1 MMNQVI
7 TVTLG
12 NMKFFTR
19 KLIKPADLNARG
31 TLFGGQLLK
40 WIDGEAAI
48 FAFCQANTQNLVTK
62 AMSEID
68 FVSPVGEGEIIEFG
82 CELIEFGNSSIKVR
96 CEVRNKSTKKIVITV
111 DKITFVNVDRWGNVK
126 KIDR

>member
-1 MMNQVI
+1 MNQLIFVDRF
-7 TVTLG
+7 
-12 NMKFFTR
+12 NMKYFTR

-82 CELIEFGNSSIKVR
+82 CELIEFGNSSIKVK
-96 CEVRNKSTKKIVITV
+96 CEVRNKTTKKIVITV
-111 DKITFVNVDRWGNVK
+111 DEIVFVNVDRWGNVK

>member
-1 MMNQVI
+1 MNQLIFVDRFD
-7 TVTLG
+7 
-12 NMKFFTR
+12 MKYFTR

-62 AMSEID
+62 AMSSID
-68 FVSPVGEGEIIEFG
+68 FVSPVGEGDIIEFG
-82 CELIEFGNSSIKVR
+82 CELIEFGNSSIKVK
-96 CEVRNKSTKKIVITV
+96 CEVRNKTTKKIVITV
-111 DKITFVNVDRWGNVK
+111 DEIVFVNVDRWGNVK

>member
-1 MMNQVI
+1 MNQLIFVDRF
-7 TVTLG
+7 
-12 NMKFFTR
+12 NMKYFTR

-62 AMSEID
+62 AMSTID
-68 FVSPVGEGEIIEFG
+68 FVSPVGEGDIIEFG
-82 CELIEFGNSSIKVR
+82 CELIEFGNSSIKVK

-111 DKITFVNVDRWGNVK
+111 DEIVFVNVDRWGNVK

>member
-1 MMNQVI
+1 MNQLIFVDRF
-7 TVTLG
+7 
-12 NMKFFTR
+12 NMKYFTR

-62 AMSEID
+62 AMSSID
-68 FVSPVGEGEIIEFG
+68 FVSPVGEGDIIEFG
-82 CELIEFGNSSIKVR
+82 CELIEFGNSSIKVK

-111 DKITFVNVDRWGNVK
+111 DEIVFVNVDRWGNVK
-126 KIDR
+126 KIER

>member
-1 MMNQVI
+1 
-7 TVTLG
+7 
-12 NMKFFTR
+12 MKYFTR

-62 AMSEID
+62 AMSTI
-68 FVSPVGEGEIIEFG
+68 VSPVGEGDIIEFG
-82 CELIEFGNSSIKVR
+82 CELIEFGNSSIKVK
-96 CEVRNKSTKKIVITV
+96 CEVRNKTTKKIVITV
-111 DKITFVNVDRWGNVK
+111 DEIVFVNVDRWGNVK

>member
-1 MMNQVI
+1 
-7 TVTLG
+7 
-12 NMKFFTR
+12 MKFFTR
-19 KLIKPADLNARG
+19 KLIKPADLNTRG

-68 FVSPVGEGEIIEFG
+68 FVSPVGEGDIIEFG
-82 CELIEFGNSSIKVR
+82 CELLDFGNSSINVR

-126 KIDR
+126 KIER

>member
-1 MMNQVI
+1 
-7 TVTLG
+7 
-12 NMKFFTR
+12 MKFFTR

-68 FVSPVGEGEIIEFG
+68 FVSPVGEGDIIEFG
-82 CELIEFGNSSIKVR
+82 CELIEFGNNYKCIMNRVNKV
-96 CEVRNKSTKKIVITV
+96 
-111 DKITFVNVDRWGNVK
+111 TFVNVDRWGNVK

>member
-1 MMNQVI
+1 MNQLIFVDRF
-7 TVTLG
+7 
-12 NMKFFTR
+12 NMKYFTR

-62 AMSEID
+62 AMSSID
-68 FVSPVGEGEIIEFG
+68 FVSPVGEGDIIEFG
-82 CELIEFGNSSIKVR
+82 CELIEFGNSSIKVK
-96 CEVRNKSTKKIVITV
+96 CEVRNKTTKKIVITV
-111 DKITFVNVDRWGNVK
+111 DEIVFVNVDRWGNVK

>member
-1 MMNQVI
+1 
-7 TVTLG
+7 
-12 NMKFFTR
+12 MKYFTR
-19 KLIKPADLNARG
+19 KLIKPADLNVRG

-62 AMSEID
+62 AMSSID
-68 FVSPVGEGEIIEFG
+68 FVSPVGEGDIIEFG
-82 CELIEFGNSSIKVR
+82 CELIEFGNSSIKVK

-111 DKITFVNVDRWGNVK
+111 DEIVFVNVDRWGNVK

>member
-1 MMNQVI
+1 MNQLIFVDRF
-7 TVTLG
+7 
-12 NMKFFTR
+12 NMKYFTR

-62 AMSEID
+62 AMSSID
-68 FVSPVGEGEIIEFG
+68 FVSPVGEGDIIEFG
-82 CELIEFGNSSIKVR
+82 CELIEFGNSSIKVK

-111 DKITFVNVDRWGNVK
+111 DEIVFVNVDRWGNVK